1 MNGPGSEAA
10 GDPEVAVA
18 MQPRARR
25 SPGLPALRTR
35 CERTGAVWGAAR
47 RRRAGDRLPRPAGPR
62 DRHCANHRGAAN
74 AGWADLAGRSG
85 DATGLYS
92 VSRVPGAGFVNQVS
106 RIDTGT
112 AAFSDLY
119 SFTASD
125 FGFGPTFGLDL
136 LGISIAPGQSSIAI
150 INAAFTDLTFQQGPF
165 DGIFE
170 LDLDTGVASG
180 LQLLSGTP
188 PRLLSDLSHAP
199 GGTLFGVLGGFPP
212 PPIIGMVD
220 PVNGVISPIGGPSTF
235 ELRALAFDPATGE
248 LLSTSGASTLAL
260 PGFIGSLFE
269 ISPTT
274 GELLEIRGSVG
285 LEGSINAL
293 AFVIPEPDTGLLVM
307 IGLSL
312 LGARRRQIH

>member
-165 DGIFE
+165 DGIF
-170 LDLDTGVASG
+170 A
-180 LQLLSGTP
+180 
-188 PRLLSDLSHAP
+188 
-199 GGTLFGVLGGFPP
+199 LFGVLGGFPP